1 MSRTDHKLGRTDS
14 RKKILLMNWKAKL
27 LTDNSR
33 NSEDQKKVLPLVFG
47 TKAVKAVQLPN
58 IFGVIPCLSDRTVS
72 WWI

>member
-1 MSRTDHKLGRTDS
+1 
-14 RKKILLMNWKAKL
+14 MNWEAKL